1 MAIDK
6 YRDIIEREEPFSPL
20 EDDLEISPE
29 ELQDLYQSIGV
40 EQAELLIQEFI
51 ELKRAGF
58 QGGFREFLQLKI
70 KTAQGGDRPQEK
82 MTEEEM
88 QIGPGDREMIDIQQQ
103 IGAPTTGAQAAAYGG
118 RMGYTNGGIGSL
130 VSDPNPGSEWA
141 DLYEDYKYDQRQQG
155 LPIMPFY

>member
-40 EQAELLIQEFI
+40 EQAELLIQEFK
-51 ELKRAGF
+51 ELKRSGF

-70 KTAQGGDRPQEK
+70 KTAQGGDRPQEM
-82 MTEEEM
+82 MTEEE
-88 QIGPGDREMIDIQQQ
+88 REREKQRL
-103 IGAPTTGAQAAAYGG
+103 AYEKC
-118 RMGYTNGGIGSL
+118 RL
-130 VSDPNPGSEWA
+130 FSDLASKTSMPLLYPNRLSRTFTLA
-141 DLYEDYKYDQRQQG
+141 DFPQFLIRFSH
-155 LPIMPFY
+155 LPIPPKIVAPLPRSRRSAHR